1 MLSEDGTLFIEV
13 PDWTFYDD
21 HVDPYIFEH
30 LSQFNTFALSCL
42 FSRVGMSIIAL
53 ENSICAVDPA
63 TPNRVARLLLRRNNS
78 LPSQTKNLTELF
90 NSFSITHHSSWLRKL
105 DHLLITSDFDSVALY
120 PASHLTFDALLNSTL
135 KKSNVIGLFDVDPKK
150 ADQVHLGLQVYPAS
164 DLIKYAQM

>member
-1 MLSEDGTLFIEV
+1 M
-13 PDWTFYDD
+13 
-21 HVDPYIFEH
+21 
-30 LSQFNTFALSCL
+30 
-42 FSRVGMSIIAL
+42 
-53 ENSICAVDPA
+53 DPA

-135 KKSNVIGLFDVDPKK
+135 KESNVIGLFDVDPKK
-150 ADQVHLGLQVYPAS
+150 ADQVHLGLQVYPAL
-164 DLIKYAQM
+164 DLIKYRPYVIFVFSMAYEPEIKDYIRTLDLPSKVIGISDLQSL